1 VRDPLQTIQWWKDF
15 ASIAQSFGT
24 VAIAAA
30 GGWWAYWKFG
40 ISQNRYPHIET
51 SADIQF
57 IGVHGDY
64 WIIELLAYIE
74 NKGTAQH
81 RMKKFDFE
89 LSSLNRDD
97 QLKDSKKFGGQVY
110 FPNLIKK
117 GSFLANYEYFV
128 VDAGVKAKYSY
139 ITRAPTTSGFLILHV
154 HFEYSDQRKFSHAA
168 ERTVV
173 VPSAR
178 ETTENL

>member
-139 ITRAPTTSGFLILHV
+139 ITNEASPQTDELYAGGGGLIALATKGGLR
-154 HFEYSDQRKFSHAA
+154 SSRQGRC
-168 ERTVV
+168 
-173 VPSAR
+173 PG
-178 ETTENL
+178 L